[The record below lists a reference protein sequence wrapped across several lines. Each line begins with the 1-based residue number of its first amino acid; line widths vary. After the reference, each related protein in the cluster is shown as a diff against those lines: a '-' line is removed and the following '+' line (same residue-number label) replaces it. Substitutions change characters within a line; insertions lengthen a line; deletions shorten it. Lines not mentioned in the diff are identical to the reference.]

1 MNTKMLCLG
10 VLSMGKA
17 SGYDI
22 GKQLEQTFGNF
33 IDVASSGVYPAL
45 KALYEEGMVD
55 FEKVE
60 QDNLPNKKV
69 YQLTEAGRLT
79 FQEALS
85 RLPPRHK
92 IRSQFILLLF
102 FADLLTPQR
111 LAEVIDERIE
121 ELHCWA
127 GMAKGWLDCDQ
138 SAGGSAGQQF
148 VARYALEVME
158 TEIRFLE
165 DNAGELFKALK
176 APKDPV
182 AAGDA
187 R

>member
-45 KALYEEGMVD
+45 KALYEEGMVE

-69 YQLTEAGRLT
+69 YELTEAGRST

-85 RLPPRHK
+85 QLPPRHK
-92 IRSQFILLLF
+92 IRSQFILLMF
-102 FADLLTPQR
+102 FADLLTPKR
-111 LAEVIDERIE
+111 LREVIDERME
-121 ELHCWA
+121 ELRSWTL
-127 GMAKGWLDCDQ
+127 MTKGWLDGEL
-138 SAGGSAGQQF
+138 SARGSAGQQF
-148 VARYALEVME
+148 IARYALEVME

-165 DNAGELFKALK
+165 ENAGDLFRD

-182 AAGDA
+182 EAGEA